1 MSLSEK
7 FCRKGVEWR
16 AFVPTLDTMNDM
28 NTYTITSTDNI
39 RLCGNSEFQVET
51 FALIVMT
58 RLNISGWEVDFDNAK
73 RRAGVCKYGPQ
84 VISFSR
90 HFLANAP
97 LDEIRNTVLH
107 EIAHIIAGYDA
118 GHGAEWVRVAQ
129 AIGCDGERCTTA
141 PVATEWRYEFWC
153 DHCDEMIAKRHR
165 LNGRMANFLK
175 GAAGTH
181 TVCGSPVRLV
191 DNGAK

>member
-1 MSLSEK
+1 M
-7 FCRKGVEWR
+7 EWR
-16 AFVPTLDTMNDM
+16 AFVPTLDTMNNMHTD
-28 NTYTITSTDNI
+28 YTITSTDNI
-39 RLCGNSEFQVET
+39 RLCGNSEYQVEA
-51 FALIVMT
+51 FALIVMG

-107 EIAHIIAGYDA
+107 EIAHIIAGFDA
-118 GHGAEWVRVAQ
+118 HHGPEWVRVAK
-129 AIGCDGERCTTA
+129 AIGCDGQRCTTA
-141 PVATEWRYEFWC
+141 PVGIEYRYEFFC
-153 DHCDEMIAKRHR
+153 DNCDKVVAKRHR
-165 LNGRMANFLK
+165 LNGRMANFLH
-175 GAAGTH
+175 GSAGTH
-181 TVCGSPVRLV
+181 VECGGDVRLI